1 MQAAQP
7 PIQAFVKMG
16 PSRSALNG
24 LSSPQASLRW
34 ASELMVRFQFVQT
47 NSMKPKCALLS
58 AIKWSNMALSLAMI
72 TRLLN
77 ACFTVCDFRSLN
89 LKDALVLVSKA
100 ARIKTETKSFLD
112 KDLQIIFA
120 VGQTYSVNP

>member
-1 MQAAQP
+1 
-7 PIQAFVKMG
+7 
-16 PSRSALNG
+16 
-24 LSSPQASLRW
+24 
-34 ASELMVRFQFVQT
+34 
-47 NSMKPKCALLS
+47 
-58 AIKWSNMALSLAMI
+58 MALSLAMI

-77 ACFTVCDFRSLN
+77 ARFKVCAIRSLH